1 MDVLVAKT
9 KGFPYE
15 EEPKE
20 TTWGDE
26 LKSHHYYVQSAK
38 RANQAYADIMKLQ
51 PDEKKQK
58 VDEAYEKAK
67 QLVNKS
73 GFTVF
78 ATTSSTPQ
86 P

>member
-1 MDVLVAKT
+1 MQ
-9 KGFPYE
+9 GFPCE

-26 LKSHHYYVQSAK
+26 LKSHHYYVQNAK
-38 RANQAYADIMKLQ
+38 RSNQAYAEIMKLQ